1 MTAAAEKVR
10 YLKISNN
17 KSKNYEE
24 MDRAPSSSM
33 PPEAPKLYKI
43 LGMHELAKKYGAKF
57 GCSVGRRLKK
67 SSVDPSRYESSYHTG
82 MSFTP
87 SSPEVI
93 AATEKFLKGSK
104 VFTYKNSRWRW
115 TLVSATSYKNGRM
128 TVLST
133 VVPYKGQSPKN
144 GKSVNQTAWH
154 KRWVASGKKHS
165 RDLLRRAAAAKAKNA
180 AKTSSRRTT
189 RRTKRTTSK

>member
-10 YLKISNN
+10 YLKIANN
-17 KSKNYEE
+17 KAKNYEE

-67 SSVDPSRYESSYHTG
+67 SSFDPSRYESSYHTG

-93 AATEKFLKGSK
+93 AATKKFLRGSK

-133 VVPYKGQSPKN
+133 VVPYKGQSHK
-144 GKSVNQTAWH
+144 KTRSVKHTAWH
-154 KRWVASGKKHS
+154 KRWSASGKKHS
-165 RDLLRRAAAAKAKNA
+165 RDLIRRAATTKTKNA
-180 AKTSSRRTT
+180 VRTSTRRTT
-189 RRTKRTTSK
+189 RTTSK

>member
-1 MTAAAEKVR
+1 MAVEKVR
-10 YLKISNN
+10 YRKIANN
-17 KSKNYEE
+17 KGKNYEE

-33 PPEAPKLYKI
+33 PPEAPRLYKI

-67 SSVDPSRYESSYHTG
+67 STFDPSRYESSYHTG
-82 MSFTP
+82 MSFKP

-115 TLVSATSYKNGRM
+115 TPVSITSYKNGRM

-133 VVPYKGQSPKN
+133 VVPFKGESHK
-144 GKSVNQTAWH
+144 KTRSIKHTAWYH
-154 KRWVASGKKHS
+154 RWSATGKKHT
-165 RDLLRRAAAAKAKNA
+165 RDLIRRAAAAKTKNA
-180 AKTSSRRTT
+180 TRASSRRTT